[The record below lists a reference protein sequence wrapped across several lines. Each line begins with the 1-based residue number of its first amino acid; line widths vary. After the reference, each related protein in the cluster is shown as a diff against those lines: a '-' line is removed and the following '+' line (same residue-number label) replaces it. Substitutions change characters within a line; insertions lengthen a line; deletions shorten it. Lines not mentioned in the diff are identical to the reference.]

1 MSLNEINVDTY
12 VYEGH
17 NNHSTKYI
25 SDGNITFEQLKE
37 SSTITIPEKLF
48 IVTLSEQNIS
58 TRSALSDIITIL
70 AFDKSFEKD
79 TYDIFEYDQS
89 TNKYKVNILKVFYL
103 KINILLNIVNNLY
116 KLNIRKISSGQSQS
130 SSKIINLYNSPYIIE
145 SFIQF
150 DKTDHINEKRFE
162 EILELAKRKL
172 LDNKIFS
179 QPILDESYYNLDTMY
194 KEYGKHFIY
203 LFTIVLKLNN
213 DSVDLFV
220 YFIIDKYIKQKYSN
234 NGIHDIYYEAHKGII
249 NHEISILIYLSDLFM
264 SAGRLDIRF
273 YAPGDKCRN
282 ISFSKKPL
290 NFFKK
295 EFIYFE
301 KECVEIYSS
310 NDKYIEIIEFYKK
323 NKYYYKNEIVY
334 YQDKSNDIYRVKD
347 DNNIHI
353 IKYYSN
359 NSPIYN
365 TYRDYI
371 FDYDTPVDPSMYQDE
386 DGDYYEDFG
395 QLYYISYEKSYIYG
409 ILKFS
414 NYINMKNEDEPF
426 TIPNRKGI
434 NLIPNNSESKFSKDN
449 NLLFSVNDI
458 IKFEDMT
465 SRILSIPKTKENK
478 LLIITGCG
486 NYTSQLDDY
495 LNYINDR
502 SPYNVVTEFRKYINK
517 LGQIIISYEFEAAL
531 RIMNRIN
538 IEIYD
543 EEIKRTK
550 INVDNNY
557 DVHIKGSDKRINDL
571 KKQKYYNEYNFYKYK
586 NKYYNKNYFELY
598 IKYKNK
604 YIKLKNT

>member
-1 MSLNEINVDTY
+1 MSLNELNVDTY

-37 SSTITIPEKLF
+37 SSIITIPEKLF

-58 TRSALSDIITIL
+58 TRSALSDIITLL

-116 KLNIRKISSGQSQS
+116 NLNIRNISRGQNQS
-130 SSKIINLYNSPYIIE
+130 SSKIINLYNSPYIIK

-150 DKTDHINEKRFE
+150 DKTDHVNEKRFE

-172 LDNKIFS
+172 LDNKFFS
-179 QPILDESYYNLDTMY
+179 QLILDESYYNLDTMY

-203 LFTIVLKLNN
+203 LFTIILNLNN
-213 DSVDLFV
+213 DRVDLFV

-234 NGIHDIYYEAHKGII
+234 NGIYDIYDISDDRRKDII
-249 NHEISILIYLSDLFM
+249 NHEIAILIYLSDLFM
-264 SAGRLDIRF
+264 NVGRLDIRF

-282 ISFSKKPL
+282 IDFSKKPL
-290 NFFKK
+290 NFIRK
-295 EFIYFE
+295 EVIYFE
-301 KECVEIYSS
+301 KQCVKIYSS
-310 NDKYIEIIEFYKK
+310 DNKYIEIIEFYKK
-323 NKYYYKNEIVY
+323 NKYYYKNKIVY

-347 DNNIHI
+347 ENIHK
-353 IKYYSN
+353 IKYYN
-359 NSPIYN
+359 ENSYIYGK
-365 TYRDYI
+365 YRDYI
-371 FDYDTPVDPSMYQDE
+371 NNPDIPTDPHMYQDE
-386 DGDYYEDFG
+386 DGYDYEDFG
-395 QLYYISYEKSYIYG
+395 QLYCISYEESYIYG

-414 NYINMKNEDEPF
+414 NYINMKNDDESF

-434 NLIPNNSESKFSKDN
+434 NLIPNNSESNFSKDN
-449 NLLFSVNDI
+449 KLLFSDNDS
-458 IKFEDMT
+458 IKFEDMAN
-465 SRILSIPKTKENK
+465 RILSIPTTKENK

-486 NYTSQLDDY
+486 NYTEQ
-495 LNYINDR
+495 LNYYLNDR

-517 LGQIIISYEFEAAL
+517 LGQIIISYDFEAAL

-538 IEIYD
+538 TEIYD
-543 EEIKRTK
+543 EKIKRTK
-550 INVDNNY
+550 INIDNNY

-571 KKQKYYNEYNFYKYK
+571 KKQKHYNEYNFYKYK